1 VTAAN
6 NPVLADALTLAI
18 DGFYV
23 FPAPH
28 NTKKSY
34 KSKKYSPESKRWG
47 ATRNADVLQT
57 YWAEHPDAN
66 LGIPTGIDNGF
77 YVVETDT
84 PEGHDV
90 DGAASLAAIIA
101 QHGPLPDTRQS
112 ISPSGSIHYWFL
124 YPTDG
129 EIRNSASAIG
139 PGIDV
144 RGEGGM
150 VLAPPSIKPGKGA
163 YRWLNDLPIAA
174 APEWLNQL
182 ARDASKKKPKHEISD
197 QPPVVI
203 PPPPPRASRAET
215 ALHNECHKVAFAP
228 AGTRNHQLNASSF
241 QLGKF
246 VGAGELDEQRAIQTM
261 VDASKANGSFDEDE
275 DECAETINS
284 GLTAGKNNPV
294 DTVHSMFGAAVA
306 ALAKGETSPPP
317 VPEQAPT
324 QQLIDPAT
332 TPVPGGP
339 NVAAAEPEEE
349 ERLTQVE
356 LYEFVAYAEMHSYIH
371 IPTRRMWPLASI
383 NSMLDAV
390 PNGTR
395 EVENPK
401 TGHME
406 TKPKYMRPSEWL
418 DKFRAVASV
427 TWAPGHELVMRD
439 TIAAEGGLIHAPGRS
454 TFNEYMPPTIEP
466 KEGDARPWLDHVRRV
481 FPDEAEHLISFFA
494 HRVQRPEE
502 KINHGIVLGGAQ
514 GVGKDTILA
523 PVVRAIGPWNCKEIN
538 PDQLLGQFN
547 PFNKSVILRINEAR
561 NLGDQTR
568 NDFYEKTK
576 TLTAAPPEMLITN
589 EKHMK
594 QHHVVNVCAPIVTTN
609 HLDGLYLPPDDR
621 RWFVAW
627 SPLHREDFDAGY
639 WNALYA
645 WFANGGNEI
654 VAWYLANRDLSDFDA
669 KRPPTKT
676 AAWSRM
682 VNMSR
687 ASEDSEL
694 SDTLD
699 RMGNPDAV
707 TIAAVRFRAEPELS
721 DYLGDKR
728 NSRNLYRRFEACGYV
743 AVDNPDSKEG
753 RWRVSG
759 KKQIVYVK
767 DTLTTR
773 DRLAAARRL
782 EMPTPHVMPPPP
794 YR

>member
-1 VTAAN
+1 
-6 NPVLADALTLAI
+6 
-18 DGFYV
+18 
-23 FPAPH
+23 
-28 NTKKSY
+28 
-34 KSKKYSPESKRWG
+34 
-47 ATRNADVLQT
+47 
-57 YWAEHPDAN
+57 
-66 LGIPTGIDNGF
+66 
-77 YVVETDT
+77 
-84 PEGHDV
+84 
-90 DGAASLAAIIA
+90 
-101 QHGPLPDTRQS
+101 
-112 ISPSGSIHYWFL
+112 
-124 YPTDG
+124 
-129 EIRNSASAIG
+129 
-139 PGIDV
+139 
-144 RGEGGM
+144 M

-163 YRWLNDLPIAA
+163 YRWLNDLAIAA

-197 QPPVVI
+197 HPPVSI
-203 PPPPPRASRAET
+203 PPPPIGANRAEK
-215 ALHNECHKVAFAP
+215 ALHDESHRVALAP
-228 AGTRNHQLNASSF
+228 PGTRNARLNASSF

-246 VGAGELDEQRAIQTM
+246 VGAGELDERKAVQAM

-284 GLTAGKNNPV
+284 GLTAGKANPV
-294 DTVHSMFGAAVA
+294 DTVHSMFGSAFAPSFVPDQA
-306 ALAKGETSPPP
+306 GATGQPCPPG
-317 VPEQAPT
+317 
-324 QQLIDPAT
+324 
-332 TPVPGGP
+332 TPFPGGP
-339 NVAAAEPEEE
+339 NVAAAEPQEEEEEE
-349 ERLTQVE
+349 ERLTQVA
-356 LYEFVAYAEMHSYIH
+356 LNEFVAYAEMHNYIH
-371 IPTRRMWPLASI
+371 IPTRKMWPLASI
-383 NSMLDAV
+383 NSMLDPV

-401 TGHME
+401 TKQME
-406 TKPKYMRPSEWL
+406 TKAKYMRPSEWL

-427 TWAPGHELVMRD
+427 TWAPGRDLVMLD
-439 TIAAEGGLIHAPGRS
+439 TIAAEGGLIHAPDRS

-494 HRVQRPEE
+494 HRRQKPEE

-514 GVGKDTILA
+514 GIGKDTILG
-523 PVVRAIGPWNCKEIN
+523 PVVLAVGPWNCKEIN

-589 EKHMK
+589 EKYMK

-627 SPLHREDFDAGY
+627 SPVHREDFDAGY

-654 VAWYLANRDLSDFDA
+654 VAGYLANRDLSDFDA
-669 KRPPTKT
+669 KRPPRKT
-676 AAWSRM
+676 AAWDRM

-687 ASEDSEL
+687 ATEDAEL
-694 SDTLD
+694 ADALE
-699 RMGNPDAV
+699 RMGDPDAV
-707 TIAAVRFRAEPELS
+707 TIAAVRFRAEPSLS

-728 NSRNLYRRFEACGYV
+728 NSRNVYRRFEACGYV

-753 RWRVSG
+753 RWPVSG
-759 KKQIVYVK
+759 KKQTVYVK
-767 DTLTTR
+767 ETLTTR
-773 DRLAAARRL
+773 DRLAAAKRL
-782 EMPTPHVMPPPP
+782 AMPTPHAIPSSSHVMPPPP
-794 YR
+794 YQ